1 MWICCLALK
10 DLTSV
15 TFSGMHYVW
24 KEGTDYIQLCA
35 RTLVEMTTES
45 LVFLYL
51 TCVYTF
57 TVFPVHRY
65 QSVTKILFVVVV
77 VECNWHTV
85 LVSNVQYSYP
95 KFLRVFNWKHAELG
109 WERLW
114 VWAEVWRSPMESLSY
129 NECHYQSYLSAVLNC
144 FYWKIPWTEEL
155 GTLQSMGLHRVR
167 YNRTHAQ
174 YTRITLVILR
184 ASWEEESCQR
194 KETNGKILCSS
205 VVAV

>member
-1 MWICCLALK
+1 
-10 DLTSV
+10 
-15 TFSGMHYVW
+15 
-24 KEGTDYIQLCA
+24 
-35 RTLVEMTTES
+35 
-45 LVFLYL
+45 
-51 TCVYTF
+51 
-57 TVFPVHRY
+57 
-65 QSVTKILFVVVV
+65 
-77 VECNWHTV
+77 
-85 LVSNVQYSYP
+85 
-95 KFLRVFNWKHAELG
+95 
-109 WERLW
+109 
-114 VWAEVWRSPMESLSY
+114 MESLSY

-205 VVAV
+205 VIAVQQLSLDRLFCNPRDWSLPGSSVHGDSPGKNTGVGCHFLLQGSFPIQGLALVSLAGGFFTTAPPGEPFVHLHSQKNQVL